1 MKPAPDSTL
10 TADRSPP
17 PSHGPGSGKDAWR
30 DFALHALDA
39 NTGLAA
45 TIREQAEVIADMKAE
60 IALLRRQIATRKP
73 AGGREPITD
82 EKVARIETALRTG
95 ETTRSIAKGLKV
107 SPMTVS
113 RVGKRMRE
121 REAAN
126 A

>member
-1 MKPAPDSTL
+1 M
-10 TADRSPP
+10 
-17 PSHGPGSGKDAWR
+17 
-30 DFALHALDA
+30 
-39 NTGLAA
+39 
-45 TIREQAEVIADMKAE
+45 IADLKAE

-95 ETTRSIAKGLKV
+95 ETTRSIARGFKV

-121 REAAN
+121 RKTALT
-126 A
+126 